1 MSKSKKEFEPS
12 IHNTKK
18 ENEILKVLS
27 QDYEYSKSFNDEWH
41 RLIDKW
47 TDEYMGRPYGNE
59 DKDKSSI
66 VSRDIKKHSEWLQAS
81 ILDPFTST
89 PDIIKC
95 TAGTPQSL
103 KAAKNAELILNTQF
117 CRQFNRY
124 NFLTRALKVM
134 DIEGTCVIK
143 TGWEF
148 LEDER
153 EITYKETVPL
163 LDPNTGMPMIDPMTG
178 QPPTD
183 PNTGQPYTQEITY
196 KKTEKVRIIDRPTAV
211 VVRNR
216 DVYIDPS
223 CNGDFSN
230 MQFIVHEYETDL
242 STLKSDGR
250 FKNVDKIQ
258 PRGRT
263 NDRSFIGDYSNN
275 FNTGDY
281 FDFND
286 KVRRKVTVREYWG
299 NYDMDGDGIA
309 EPIVCAWV
317 DNIVIRLEENP
328 YPDKKPPFIITP
340 VLPVPFQ
347 LIGESNAELLG
358 NTQKLKTSILR
369 GIIDNL
375 AASNNAQ
382 IGIRKDA
389 LDEENRDLMLAGR
402 NFEFNPGTTQND
414 FFTGNYN
421 QLPSSIFNV
430 LQMLDQDAMAITGI
444 NTYGTNQT
452 TDLMGQNPAS
462 SRGVLDGGNLRKLMV
477 VKNISE
483 NLIKPLMR
491 KWLEYDAE
499 LLPEESIFRITA
511 DQENFE
517 IIRRDDLY
525 GQIDI
530 DLQISTNE
538 DNAAKARELAFL
550 LQTIGPNEDPNV
562 RKMIMSEIARLHKM
576 YDLAN
581 SIENYQPQPDPM
593 QQELMQAQIENL
605 KAQTQELV
613 ASAGKQQADQGLKEA
628 KQTTEQAKAQ
638 SIGKDVNL
646 KGLDFYQKQNRF
658 DQIQS
663 NQLKEKEI
671 DERSKSERLKA
682 QLGMLKEIAKMEA
695 EKRKNGENN
704 KEKES
709 DGTYKTQRKDRQQS
723 LGTGYSPGDA
733 LPSNRNPYLRNSDLD
748 QPIDI

>member
-1 MSKSKKEFEPS
+1 MSKAKKEFEPS

-18 ENEILKVLS
+18 ENEVLKVLS
-27 QDYEYSKSFNDEWH
+27 QDYENSKTYNDTWH
-41 RLIDKW
+41 DLINKW
-47 TDEYMGRPYGNE
+47 TNEYMGRPYGNE

-66 VSRDIKKHSEWLQAS
+66 VSRDIKKHSEWLQSS

-95 TAGTPQSL
+95 IAGTPTSL
-103 KAAKNAELILNTQF
+103 KAARNAELILNTQF

-153 EITYKETVPL
+153 EITYKEMVPL
-163 LDPNTGMPMIDPMTG
+163 LDPNTGQPAIDPMTG
-178 QPPTD
+178 QPPMD
-183 PNTGQPYTQEITY
+183 PNTGQPYMQEMVF
-196 KKTEKVRIIDRPTAV
+196 KRKEKVRIVDRPTAV

-216 DVYIDPS
+216 DIYIDPS

-250 FKNVDKIQ
+250 YKNIEKIE
-258 PRGRT
+258 PKGRDT
-263 NDRSFIGDYSNN
+263 DDTYIGDYSNDS
-275 FNTGDY
+275 NTGDY
-281 FDFND
+281 FDFKD
-286 KVRRKVTVREYWG
+286 KARRKVIVKEYWG

-317 DNIVIRLEENP
+317 DNVVIRLEENP

-414 FFTGNYN
+414 FFTGSYN

-430 LQMLDQDAMAITGI
+430 LQLIDQDAMAITGI
-444 NTYGTNQT
+444 NTFGTNQT
-452 TDLMGQNPAS
+452 TDMLGQNSAS

-499 LLPEESIFRITA
+499 LLPEESVFRITA
-511 DQENFE
+511 DEEQFE

-562 RKMIMSEIARLHKM
+562 RKMLMAEIARLHKM
-576 YDLAN
+576 YDLAK

-593 QQELMQAQIENL
+593 QQAMMQAQIENL
-605 KAQTQELV
+605 QAQTQELM
-613 ASAGKQQADQGLKEA
+613 ASAGKQQADQGLKQA
-628 KQTTEQAKAQ
+628 KQGVEQAKAQ
-638 SIGKDVNL
+638 SIGKDINL
-646 KGLDFYQKQNRF
+646 KGLDYYQKQNMVKENA
-658 DQIQS
+658 Q
-663 NQLKEKEI
+663 NLLKQKEI
-671 DERSKSERLKA
+671 EEKSKNEKIKN
-682 QLGMLKEIAKMEA
+682 QMNIFKEIAKMKMQEN
-695 EKRKNGENN
+695 KNN
-704 KEKES
+704 KEDKDQKS
-709 DGTYKTQRKDRQQS
+709 DGTYKTKGRDEKDS
-723 LGTGYSPGDA
+723 KGTGYSPGNSI
-733 LPSNRNPYLRNSDLD
+733 PSNRNPYIRNTDLD
-748 QPIDI
+748 QYIKS